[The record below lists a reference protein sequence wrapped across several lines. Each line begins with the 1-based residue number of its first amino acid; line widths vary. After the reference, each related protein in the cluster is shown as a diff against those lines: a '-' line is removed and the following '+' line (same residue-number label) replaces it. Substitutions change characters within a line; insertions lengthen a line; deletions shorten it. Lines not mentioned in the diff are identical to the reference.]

1 MKNVQVGNVDECWL
15 RWPFP
20 TGVLMMMY
28 ISASFEAK
36 VEEGKEE

>member
-1 MKNVQVGNVDECWL
+1 MLAPVSV
-15 RWPFP
+15 P

>member
-1 MKNVQVGNVDECWL
+1 MLSALMKG
-15 RWPFP
+15 
-20 TGVLMMMY
+20 MY